1 MTYAR
6 IAGTGSYLPERVMTN
21 QALEALVDT
30 SDAWITE
37 RTGIRQRHIAADGE
51 FTSDLAAH
59 ASRAALEAAG
69 VDAAEIDLIIVAT
82 TTPDQT
88 FPSTACR
95 LQAKLGANGCTA
107 FDMQAACSG
116 FVFALDVAEKF
127 IRTGASRCAL
137 VVGAETMS
145 RILDW
150 NDRATCVLFGD
161 GAGAVVLRP
170 DTTCGIM
177 NSRLHA
183 DGEHIPMLEVPGGVS
198 RGFPDADSRCVHMQG
213 NDVYRFAVTHLAGII
228 HEVLEGTGFS
238 PEDIDWVVP
247 HQANIRIISAAA
259 RRLGLPIERV
269 VTTVDRHGNT
279 SAASIPLALDV
290 AVRDGRIQ
298 PGQLLV
304 FEALGAGF
312 TWGATL
318 LRM

>member
-1 MTYAR
+1 MIYAR

>member
-6 IAGTGSYLPERVMTN
+6 IAGTGSYLPERVVTN
-21 QALEALVDT
+21 HDLEKIVDT
-30 SDAWITE
+30 SDAWIVE
-37 RTGIRQRHIAADGE
+37 RTGISERHIAADNE
-51 FTSDLAAH
+51 YTSDLACE
-59 ASRAALEAAG
+59 ASRRALAAAG
-69 VDAAEIDLIIVAT
+69 IEPADIDLIVVAT

-95 LQAKLGANGCTA
+95 LQALIGANGCIA

-116 FVFALDVAEKF
+116 FVFALDVAEKYLCSGSV
-127 IRTGASRCAL
+127 RNAL

-145 RILDW
+145 RLIDW
-150 NDRATCVLFGD
+150 NDRSTCVLFGD
-161 GAGAVVLRP
+161 GAGAVVLRA
-170 DTTCGIM
+170 DAETGIL

-183 DGEHIPMLEVPGGVS
+183 DGEHIPMLEVPGGIS
-198 RGFPDADSRCVHMQG
+198 RGFADAGSNTIRMQG

-228 HEVLEGTGFS
+228 GEVLEGTGFT
-238 PEDIDWVVP
+238 PADIDWVVP

-259 RRLGLPIERV
+259 RRLGLPMERV
-269 VTTVDRHGNT
+269 VTTVNRHGNT
-279 SAASIPLALDV
+279 SAASIPLALDA

-298 PGQLLV
+298 PGQLVV

>member
-1 MTYAR
+1 MIYAR
-6 IAGTGSYLPERVMTN
+6 IAGTGSYLPERVMSN

-59 ASRAALEAAG
+59 AARAALEAAG
-69 VDAAEIDLIIVAT
+69 VDATEIDLIIVAT

-170 DTTCGIM
+170 DATCGIM

-198 RGFPDADSRCVHMQG
+198 RGFPDADSRCVRMQG

-259 RRLGLPIERV
+259 RRLGLPMERV

>member
-1 MTYAR
+1 MIYAR

-21 QALEALVDT
+21 QALEAMVDT

-69 VDAAEIDLIIVAT
+69 VDADEVDLIIVAT

-170 DTTCGIM
+170 DETCGIM

-198 RGFPDADSRCVHMQG
+198 RGFPDTDSRCVHMQG

-228 HEVLEGTGFS
+228 HEVLEGTGFT

-259 RRLGLPIERV
+259 RRLGLPMERV